1 MGNSVYVAS
10 VEGFTGKSTVAL
22 GVLHQLSRRVER
34 IAVFRPIVRADTAKH
49 GGRDYVLDLLTSHD
63 AVALPYDESAGVTYD
78 QVHED
83 PDAALDTI
91 VRRYH
96 AVADQADAVVVVGS
110 DYTDVGTPTE
120 FSYNAKIAANLG
132 APVLLVV
139 NGFGRTPH
147 DVRAIADMA
156 AVELSANHG
165 SLFAVIANRVGTD
178 QLDPVVAALA
188 GVGAP
193 AFALPEEP
201 ILSQPLV
208 GDLLA
213 PVQGRLL
220 SGDPQLLARE
230 VTGLMI
236 AGMTMPNVLDRLFE
250 GAAVVTAGDRPEVV
264 LGVLMAHASRNFP
277 QISAIV
283 LNGGFELPD
292 QVQRLI
298 EGLGVTL
305 PILETD
311 LGTQATAAALT
322 AVRGRL
328 TKDSPRKVDTALGLF
343 DQYVDG
349 RALLDQLA
357 VARSSA
363 VTPLMFEHQLLDQAV
378 SDRRHIVLP
387 EGDEDRIL
395 RAADVLLR
403 RGVADLTLLG
413 DPIAISA
420 KAAAIGVDVAT
431 ARVLN
436 PEDDELTEQFAAE
449 YHRLR
454 RHRGTDLER
463 ARELVRDVSYFG
475 TMMVQLGL
483 ADGMVS
489 GAAHTT
495 AHTIRPAL
503 EVVRTVEG
511 VSVVSSVFFM
521 CLQNQVLVYGDCA
534 VNPDPTAEQLA
545 DIAISSAATAVAFG
559 IEPRVA
565 MLSYSTGTSGSGTD
579 VEKVSKATAIVR
591 ERVPQLLVEGPIQ
604 YDAAIDSA
612 VARTKLP
619 DSPVAGRATVFVF
632 PDLNTGN
639 NTYKAVQRSANAV
652 AVGPVLQGL
661 RKPVNDLSRGAT
673 VRDIVNTVAITAI
686 QAQQGIRAP
695 EQRAQRPADRSG
707 PATAP
712 SESGV
717 R

>member
-1 MGNSVYVAS
+1 MGSSVYVAS

-22 GVLHQLSRRVER
+22 GVLEQFSRRVGR
-34 IAVFRPIVRADTAKH
+34 VAVFRPIVRADAAGH
-49 GGRDYVLDLLTSHD
+49 GGRDYVLDLLTSHE
-63 AVALPYDESAGVTYD
+63 AVAVPYDDSVGVTYD
-78 QVHED
+78 EVHAD

-91 VRRYH
+91 VRRFH
-96 AVADQADAVVVVGS
+96 AVAERADAVVVVGS

-132 APVLLVV
+132 VPVLLVL
-139 NGFGRTPH
+139 NGYDRTPR
-147 DVRAIADMA
+147 DVRTIADI
-156 AVELSANHG
+156 AVAELHANHG
-165 SLFAVIANRVGTD
+165 SLFAVIANRVGKDLLT
-178 QLDPVVAALA
+178 PVVDALA
-188 GVGAP
+188 GAGAP
-193 AFALPEEP
+193 AFAIPEEP
-201 ILSQPLV
+201 VLNQPSV
-208 GDLLA
+208 ADLLA
-213 PVQGRLL
+213 PIDGRLL
-220 SGDPQLLARE
+220 SGDPQLLSRE
-230 VTGLMI
+230 VTGLVV
-236 AGMTMPNVLDRLFE
+236 AAMTMPNVLDRLSE

-298 EGLGVTL
+298 GGLGVTL
-305 PILETD
+305 PILETR
-311 LGTQATAAALT
+311 LGTQATSAALT

-328 TKDSPRKVDTALGLF
+328 TKDSPRKVDVALALF
-343 DQYVDG
+343 GQYVDG

-357 VARSSA
+357 VARTSA
-363 VTPLMFEHQLLDQAV
+363 VTPLMFEHQVLDRAV
-378 SDRRHIVLP
+378 ADRKHIVLP
-387 EGDEDRIL
+387 EGEEERIL

-420 KAAAIGVDVAT
+420 RAAAAGVDIAA
-431 ARVLN
+431 ARVVN
-436 PEDDELTEQFAAE
+436 PEDDPLAEEFAAE

-454 RHRGTDLER
+454 QHRGIDLER
-463 ARELVRDVSYFG
+463 ARELVKDVSYFG
-475 TMMVQLGL
+475 TMMVELGL

-489 GAAHTT
+489 GAVHTT

-503 EVVRTVEG
+503 EVVKTVPD
-511 VSVVSSVFFM
+511 VSAVSSVFFM

-534 VNPDPTAEQLA
+534 IIPDPTAEQLA
-545 DIAISSAATAVAFG
+545 DIATSSAATAAAFG

-565 MLSYSTGTSGSGTD
+565 MLSYSTGTSGTGTD
-579 VEKVSKATAIVR
+579 VEKVSKATTIVR
-591 ERVPQLLVEGPIQ
+591 ERAPGLPVEGPIQ
-604 YDAAIDSA
+604 YDAAIDAA

-619 DSPVAGRATVFVF
+619 DSPVDGKATVFVF

-686 QAQQGIRAP
+686 QAQQGG
-695 EQRAQRPADRSG
+695 E
-707 PATAP
+707 
-712 SESGV
+712 
-717 R
+717 